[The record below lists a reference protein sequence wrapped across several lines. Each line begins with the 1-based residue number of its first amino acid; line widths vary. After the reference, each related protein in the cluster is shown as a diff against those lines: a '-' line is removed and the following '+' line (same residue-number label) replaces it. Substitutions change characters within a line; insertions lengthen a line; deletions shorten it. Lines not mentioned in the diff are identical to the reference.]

1 MRKHGKFR
9 EKETNFVSGN
19 LEEHNR
25 CSRRDTGALFGT
37 TEDRRRERKGQRRM
51 GSAREDELGKV
62 RYKPEELGL
71 YIDDPHA
78 TLKPELQR
86 CTGPGTSTCLEGK
99 ATSKPNR
106 EMRGANNNNMAAIQ
120 PESPEGKIL
129 MKVFDKANSI
139 WEQKQVEVQK
149 EKEIALK
156 KSEAARRGWE
166 TRRAKAKAA
175 LRIQRMI
182 RCFISKTS
190 VLQEAEQAFTE
201 HMGSK
206 KKEPQIDQNN
216 KPKRDSETTKAPKGI
231 WHTMRDKMSPQ
242 QIADFEERE
251 ERRVRMIE
259 YWKEE
264 IAVKEAELQIIIRNA
279 TKDKMAEIAEVR
291 RFIHAWETRTGVC
304 WTPIFPKH
312 ARKVGCSSSSDEEGY
327 WSSSD
332 EDKLEKADSE
342 NEITVSTNSDVD
354 QYEEG

>member
-1 MRKHGKFR
+1 MFAK
-9 EKETNFVSGN
+9 
-19 LEEHNR
+19 
-25 CSRRDTGALFGT
+25 RDTDALWGT
-37 TEDRRRERKGQRRM
+37 TEDRRKERKGM
-51 GSAREDELGKV
+51 GAWAAPREDELGKV

-78 TLKPELQR
+78 TLKPEIQR

-149 EKEIALK
+149 EKEIAHK

-206 KKEPQIDQNN
+206 KEEPQIDQNN
-216 KPKRDSETTKAPKGI
+216 KPNRDSETTKAPKGI

-259 YWKEE
+259 YWKEK